1 MKRNVTLAIDENLL
15 ERARMVCQKRNL
27 TLTKFVRSELEKLVH
42 RDVEYQDGMRRMARA
57 MKKRPIT
64 VGERTWTRDD
74 LHER

>member
-42 RDVEYQDGMRRMARA
+42 RDEEYQNGMRRMAKA

-64 VGERTWTRDD
+64 VGERTWTRDE